1 MMSINYFGKYFNK
14 QWLNFP
20 GLIDDDFFEPIQLLF
35 QNKYYV
41 SASKL
46 LMIFIDSVGYIEYGD
61 VAENTFVKWL
71 SSYADLSEV
80 GVSAEEL
87 WEFRNSILHMSNLDS
102 RKVQAG
108 KVKRLVFYVGTLP
121 NDIEID
127 TEETKHF
134 SLQKLIPA
142 IAEACG
148 KWFNSYNLDR
158 TKIYA
163 FVKRYDLIV
172 SDKRMLCMD
181 LTDKQNGYAGL

>member
-1 MMSINYFGKYFNK
+1 MSIDYFGKYFNK
-14 QWLNFP
+14 QEFNFP
-20 GLIDDDFFEPIQLLF
+20 GLINDDFMEPIRLLY
-35 QNKYYV
+35 QNKHYV

-46 LMIFIDSVGYIEYGD
+46 LMIFIDSIGYVEYGD
-61 VAENTFVKWL
+61 ATENAFVKWL

-127 TEETKHF
+127 SEETQHF
-134 SLQKLIPA
+134 SLQKLLLA
-142 IAEACG
+142 IAKACG

-158 TKIYA
+158 NKIDA

-172 SDKRMLCMD
+172 SDNRMLWID
-181 LTDKQNGYAGL
+181 LTDKQNG